1 MTPPTDS
8 KIPASQPGQGLVP
21 LACIQQPCPVCRA
34 QHGPDVGDFC
44 EECGYNFKSAT
55 PHPLA
60 TVVAEPIVASTAPE
74 IQPTPPAQSQE
85 PPPDILLALPE
96 PVPAMLWELVAIV
109 DPLLRGP
116 ADPDAP
122 ATEPERIFPLT
133 AGDQLI
139 GRRNVRRN
147 ISADINFDSDDGVSH
162 RHAKIVQHSDG
173 SFTLSDLNSS
183 NGTFLNGKEIRPNVA
198 ILLSAGDQIGLG
210 RWTRLT
216 IRTRSL

>member
-1 MTPPTDS
+1 MLAPP
-8 KIPASQPGQGLVP
+8 KPFPAL
-21 LACIQQPCPVCRA
+21 
-34 QHGPDVGDFC
+34 
-44 EECGYNFKSAT
+44 
-55 PHPLA
+55 
-60 TVVAEPIVASTAPE
+60 
-74 IQPTPPAQSQE
+74 
-85 PPPDILLALPE
+85 
-96 PVPAMLWELVAIV
+96 LWELVAVV

-122 ATEPERIFPLT
+122 THEPERIFPLP

-147 ISADINFDSDDGVSH
+147 ISADINFDNDDGVSH

-173 SFTLSDLNSS
+173 SVTLSDLNSS
-183 NGTFLNGKEIRPNVA
+183 NGTFLNGKEISPHVSTQ
-198 ILLSAGDQIGLG
+198 LSAGDQIGLG